1 MLAFLFILGCFLT
14 LFVIGCVL
22 ERTVPHAGAN
32 LFTTTPDADEQRDRA
47 DVAKARR
54 VEAERRM
61 GGAA

>member
-1 MLAFLFILGCFLT
+1 MLAFAFVLVCFLA
-14 LFVIGCVL
+14 LFVIGCIL
-22 ERTVPHAGAN
+22 ERTVPSAGAN

-47 DVAKARR
+47 DIAKARR